1 MDKKIEKLLITHAN
15 IDNKKECC
23 GFIVLDNLKQ
33 LIIIPCENTYEFP
46 STGFRICPHEFL
58 NIKKRY
64 EIVCMYHSHPIGP
77 AEFSQKDLD
86 QADELCLPI
95 CVYSIQ
101 ENNFNIFF
109 PKSYGV
115 KPFIGR
121 EYIHHFQ
128 NCWKL
133 IYDYYD
139 SKNMLANRDFNFY
152 LEQNANK
159 TFSEDVVFKIK
170 TFFKKNNIKKQA
182 TVNMTRDDLI
192 IFQKQSGVFSHF
204 GVFLENDEF
213 LHHQE
218 GLLSSKNIMND
229 EFYKKVHS
237 IYRIANN

>member
-1 MDKKIEKLLITHAN
+1 MLSLVVPSYNNLRHLKNLFDSFVRNSPDDVELIM
-15 IDNKKECC
+15 ID
-23 GFIVLDNLKQ
+23 DA
-33 LIIIPCENTYEFP
+33 
-46 STGFRICPHEFL
+46 STDGTAEWM
-58 NIKKRY
+58 
-64 EIVCMYHSHPIGP
+64 ESMYHSHPIGP

-139 SKNMLANRDFNFY
+139 SKNMLANRNFNFY

-170 TFFKKNNIKKQA
+170 TFFKKNNIKKQSTA
-182 TVNMTRDDLI
+182 DMTRDDLI